1 MKSWISFLMPDDEY
15 KEKKMLY
22 FLAEGGVLLFLFLI
36 IMFISGNFISLD
48 TAVILLAGIAIFL
61 FYNLGRY
68 TLSGIEHTD
77 IATEK
82 EYKGALRALKARTA
96 SFVVVFGIGY
106 LIYKITSDQASWY
119 DFFGMVISVG
129 ALSFLLEFISLK
141 KSYKKNKELL

>member
-22 FLAEGGVLLFLFLI
+22 FLAEGAVLLFLFLVIMI
-36 IMFISGNFISLD
+36 ICSNFISLD
-48 TAVILLAGIAIFL
+48 TGVILLAGIAIFL
-61 FYNLGRY
+61 FYILGRY
-68 TLSGIEHTD
+68 TLSGIEYTD

-82 EYKGALRALKARTA
+82 EYKRALRALKSRTA
-96 SFVVVFGIGY
+96 SFVVLFGIGY
-106 LIYKITSDQASWY
+106 LVYTMASNEANWY

-129 ALSFLLEFISLK
+129 IISFLLEFISLK